1 MVDLARRASRRR
13 VYIEMALRRCGPGR
27 GSSLAFLQS
36 RTWSHPVSDLRS
48 IIQTPFVIVGGIATR
63 LYMPERMTDD
73 LDILILA
80 DNSGRLYGE
89 LEQAGREWVGELMIG
104 GSSWRLSD
112 GTILNVREFEQAWV
126 AEAIANPNFSPDGL
140 PVIGLPYLVLMKLQ
154 ASRVQ
159 DLADVS
165 RMLGGADEEMLN
177 SVRSLVGVYLSDASE
192 DLESLITLGRLEMGD
207 ES

>member
-1 MVDLARRASRRR
+1 M
-13 VYIEMALRRCGPGR
+13 
-27 GSSLAFLQS
+27 
-36 RTWSHPVSDLRS
+36 SDLRS